1 MSVSKIND
9 AMERV
14 VSEIQ
19 RNVFAQ
25 EAKTDQ
31 PEKSQAVMQ
40 QELRNSVSKVKS
52 PGDGLSD
59 LKAVGKVE
67 APNPTELLDKVRGV
81 IPSLN
86 SVMHSL
92 NLKLQFEEFAE
103 SGRFFVR
110 AIDVIEQKEV
120 TRVPQEEFLKQAEVT
135 KQFVN
140 GLFHDSIR

>member
-1 MSVSKIND
+1 MSVSKVND

-14 VSEIQ
+14 VGEIQ
-19 RNVFAQ
+19 RDVLSQ
-25 EAKTDQ
+25 EMKVDQ
-31 PEKSQAVMQ
+31 PEKKQAVKQ
-40 QELRNSVSKVKS
+40 QEVRNSVSK
-52 PGDGLSD
+52 SD
-59 LKAVGKVE
+59 SLPDLESVGKVE
-67 APNPTELLDKVRGV
+67 APNPTELLQKVRGV
-81 IPSLN
+81 IPKLN

-110 AIDVIEQKEV
+110 AIDVVEQKEV
-120 TRVPQEEFLKQAEVT
+120 TRVPQEEFLRQAEVT

>member
-40 QELRNSVSKVKS
+40 QELRNSVSKVEGADPIS
-52 PGDGLSD
+52 
-59 LKAVGKVE
+59 VGKVE
-67 APNPTELLDKVRGV
+67 APNHTELLQKVRGV
-81 IPSLN
+81 IPKLN

-92 NLKLQFEEFAE
+92 NLRLQFEEFAE

>member
-1 MSVSKIND
+1 MSVSRVND

-14 VSEIQ
+14 VGEIQ
-19 RNVFAQ
+19 RDVLSQ
-25 EAKTDQ
+25 EMKVDQ
-31 PEKSQAVMQ
+31 PEKKQAVKQ
-40 QELRNSVSKVKS
+40 QEVRSSVSKS
-52 PGDGLSD
+52 SGLPD
-59 LKAVGKVE
+59 LSSVGKVE
-67 APNPTELLDKVRGV
+67 APNPTELLQKVRGV
-81 IPSLN
+81 IPKLN

-110 AIDVIEQKEV
+110 AIDVVEQKEV

-140 GLFHDSIR
+140 GLFHDSVR

>member
-1 MSVSKIND
+1 MSVSKVND

-14 VSEIQ
+14 VGEIQ
-19 RNVFAQ
+19 RDVLAQ
-25 EAKTDQ
+25 EMKADQ
-31 PEKSQAVMQ
+31 PEKLQAAKQ
-40 QELRNSVSKVKS
+40 QEVRNSVSESGAV
-52 PGDGLSD
+52 PD
-59 LKAVGKVE
+59 LESVGKVE
-67 APNPTELLDKVRGV
+67 APNHTELLQKVRGV
-81 IPSLN
+81 IPKLN

-110 AIDVIEQKEV
+110 AIDVVEQKEV

-140 GLFHDSIR
+140 GLFHDSVR

>member
-1 MSVSKIND
+1 MSVSKVND

-14 VSEIQ
+14 VGEIQ
-19 RNVFAQ
+19 RDVLSQ
-25 EAKTDQ
+25 EMRVDQ
-31 PEKSQAVMQ
+31 PEKKQAVKQ
-40 QELRNSVSKVKS
+40 QEVRNSVSKS
-52 PGDGLSD
+52 NGLPD
-59 LKAVGKVE
+59 LESVGKVE
-67 APNPTELLDKVRGV
+67 APNPTELLQKVRGV
-81 IPSLN
+81 IPKLN

-110 AIDVIEQKEV
+110 AIDVVEQKEV
-120 TRVPQEEFLKQAEVT
+120 TRVPQEEFLRQAEVT

>member
-1 MSVSKIND
+1 MSVSKVND

-14 VSEIQ
+14 VGEIQ
-19 RNVFAQ
+19 RDVLAQ
-25 EAKTDQ
+25 EMKADQ
-31 PEKSQAVMQ
+31 PEKLQAVKQ
-40 QELRNSVSKVKS
+40 QELRNSVSK
-52 PGDGLSD
+52 SD
-59 LKAVGKVE
+59 SLPDLEKVGKVE
-67 APNPTELLDKVRGV
+67 APNHTELLQKVRGV
-81 IPSLN
+81 IPKLN

-110 AIDVIEQKEV
+110 AIDVVEQKEV

-140 GLFHDSIR
+140 GLFHDSVR

>member
-1 MSVSKIND
+1 MSVSRVND

-14 VSEIQ
+14 VGEIQ
-19 RNVFAQ
+19 RDVLAQ
-25 EAKTDQ
+25 EAKAEQ
-31 PEKSQAVMQ
+31 PEKVQAVKQ
-40 QELRNSVSKVKS
+40 QELRNAVSKAGNGS
-52 PGDGLSD
+52 PD
-59 LKAVGKVE
+59 LESVGKVE
-67 APNPTELLDKVRGV
+67 APNHAELLQKVRGV
-81 IPSLN
+81 IPKLN

-110 AIDVIEQKEV
+110 AIDVVEQKEV

-140 GLFHDSIR
+140 GLFHDSVR

>member
-1 MSVSKIND
+1 MSVSRVND

-14 VSEIQ
+14 VGEIK
-19 RNVFAQ
+19 RDVLAQ
-25 EAKTDQ
+25 EAKAEQ
-31 PEKSQAVMQ
+31 PEKVQAVKQ
-40 QELRNSVSKVKS
+40 QELRNTVSKAGNGS
-52 PGDGLSD
+52 PD
-59 LKAVGKVE
+59 LESVGKVE
-67 APNPTELLDKVRGV
+67 APNHAELLQKVRGV
-81 IPSLN
+81 IPKLN

-110 AIDVIEQKEV
+110 AIDVVEQKEV

-140 GLFHDSIR
+140 GLFHDSVR

>member
-1 MSVSKIND
+1 MSVSKVND

-14 VSEIQ
+14 VGEIQ
-19 RNVFAQ
+19 RDVLSQ
-25 EAKTDQ
+25 EMRVDQ
-31 PEKSQAVMQ
+31 PEKKRAVQQ
-40 QELRNSVSKVKS
+40 QEVRNSVSKS
-52 PGDGLSD
+52 NGLPD
-59 LKAVGKVE
+59 LESVGKVE
-67 APNPTELLDKVRGV
+67 APNHTELLQKVRGV
-81 IPSLN
+81 IPKLN

-110 AIDVIEQKEV
+110 AIDVVEQKEV

>member
-1 MSVSKIND
+1 MSVSKVND

-14 VSEIQ
+14 VGEIQ
-19 RNVFAQ
+19 RDVLSQ
-25 EAKTDQ
+25 EMRVDQ
-31 PEKSQAVMQ
+31 PEKKQAIQQ
-40 QELRNSVSKVKS
+40 QEVRNSVSKS
-52 PGDGLSD
+52 NGLPD
-59 LKAVGKVE
+59 LESVGKVE
-67 APNPTELLDKVRGV
+67 APNPTELLQKVRGV
-81 IPSLN
+81 IPKLN

-110 AIDVIEQKEV
+110 AIDVVEQKEV

-140 GLFHDSIR
+140 GLFHDSVR

>member
-1 MSVSKIND
+1 MSVSKVND
-9 AMERV
+9 AMERGV
-14 VSEIQ
+14 GEIQ
-19 RNVFAQ
+19 RDVLSQ
-25 EAKTDQ
+25 EMRVDQ
-31 PEKSQAVMQ
+31 PEKKQAVQQ
-40 QELRNSVSKVKS
+40 QEVRNSVSKS
-52 PGDGLSD
+52 NGLPD
-59 LKAVGKVE
+59 LETVGKVE
-67 APNPTELLDKVRGV
+67 APNHTELLQKVRGV
-81 IPSLN
+81 IPKLN

-110 AIDVIEQKEV
+110 AIDVVEQKEV

>member
-1 MSVSKIND
+1 MSVSKVND

-14 VSEIQ
+14 VGEIQ
-19 RNVFAQ
+19 RDVLSQ
-25 EAKTDQ
+25 EMRVDQ
-31 PEKSQAVMQ
+31 PEKKQAVKQ
-40 QELRNSVSKVKS
+40 QEVRNSVSKS
-52 PGDGLSD
+52 NGLPD
-59 LKAVGKVE
+59 LESVGKVE
-67 APNPTELLDKVRGV
+67 APNPTELLQKVRGV
-81 IPSLN
+81 IPKLN

-110 AIDVIEQKEV
+110 AIDVVEQKEV

>member
-1 MSVSKIND
+1 MPVSKVND

-14 VSEIQ
+14 VGEIQ
-19 RNVFAQ
+19 RDVLAQ
-25 EAKTDQ
+25 EMKADQ
-31 PEKSQAVMQ
+31 PEKLQAVKQ
-40 QELRNSVSKVKS
+40 QEVRNSVSE
-52 PGDGLSD
+52 SD
-59 LKAVGKVE
+59 VVPDIESVGKVE
-67 APNPTELLDKVRGV
+67 APNHTELLQKVRGV
-81 IPSLN
+81 IPKLN

-110 AIDVIEQKEV
+110 AIDVVEQKEV

-140 GLFHDSIR
+140 GLFHDSVR

>member
-1 MSVSKIND
+1 MSVSRVND

-19 RNVFAQ
+19 RDVFSQ
-25 EAKTDQ
+25 EMRADQ
-31 PEKSQAVMQ
+31 SEKSQAVKQ
-40 QELRNSVSKVKS
+40 QELRNSISS
-52 PGDGLSD
+52 ISSAEGPD
-59 LKAVGKVE
+59 LESVGKVD
-67 APNPTELLDKVRGV
+67 APNHTELLQKVRGV
-81 IPSLN
+81 IPKLN

-110 AIDVIEQKEV
+110 AIDVVEQKEV

-135 KQFVN
+135 KHFVN

>member
-1 MSVSKIND
+1 MSVSKVND

-14 VSEIQ
+14 VGEIQ
-19 RNVFAQ
+19 RDVLSQ
-25 EAKTDQ
+25 EMRVDQ
-31 PEKSQAVMQ
+31 PEKKQAVKQ
-40 QELRNSVSKVKS
+40 QEVRNSVSKS
-52 PGDGLSD
+52 NGLPD
-59 LKAVGKVE
+59 LESVGKVD
-67 APNPTELLDKVRGV
+67 APNPTELLQKVRGV
-81 IPSLN
+81 IPKLN

-110 AIDVIEQKEV
+110 AIDVVEQKEV
-120 TRVPQEEFLKQAEVT
+120 TRVPQEEFLRQAEVT

>member
-1 MSVSKIND
+1 MSVSRVND

-14 VSEIQ
+14 VGEIQ
-19 RNVFAQ
+19 RDVLSQ
-25 EAKTDQ
+25 EMRVDQ
-31 PEKSQAVMQ
+31 PEKKQAVKQ
-40 QELRNSVSKVKS
+40 QEVRNSVSKS
-52 PGDGLSD
+52 NGLPD
-59 LKAVGKVE
+59 LESVGKVD
-67 APNPTELLDKVRGV
+67 APNPTELLQKVRGV
-81 IPSLN
+81 IPKLN

-110 AIDVIEQKEV
+110 AIDVVEQKEV
-120 TRVPQEEFLKQAEVT
+120 TRVPQEEFLRQAEVT

>member
-1 MSVSKIND
+1 MSVSKVND

-14 VSEIQ
+14 VGEIQ
-19 RNVFAQ
+19 RDVLSQ
-25 EAKTDQ
+25 EMKVVQ
-31 PEKSQAVMQ
+31 PEKKQAVQQ
-40 QELRNSVSKVKS
+40 QEVRNSVSKS
-52 PGDGLSD
+52 NGLPD
-59 LKAVGKVE
+59 LETVGKVE
-67 APNPTELLDKVRGV
+67 APNHTELLQKVRGV
-81 IPSLN
+81 IPKLN

-110 AIDVIEQKEV
+110 AIDVVEQKEV

>member
-1 MSVSKIND
+1 MSVSKVND

-14 VSEIQ
+14 VGEIQ
-19 RNVFAQ
+19 RDVLSQ
-25 EAKTDQ
+25 EMRVDQ
-31 PEKSQAVMQ
+31 PEKKRAVQQ
-40 QELRNSVSKVKS
+40 QEVRNSVSKS
-52 PGDGLSD
+52 NGLPD
-59 LKAVGKVE
+59 LESVGKVE
-67 APNPTELLDKVRGV
+67 APNHTELLQKVRGV
-81 IPSLN
+81 IPKLN

-110 AIDVIEQKEV
+110 AIDVVEQKEV

-140 GLFHDSIR
+140 GLFHDSVR

>member
-1 MSVSKIND
+1 MSVSKVND

-14 VSEIQ
+14 VGEIQ
-19 RNVFAQ
+19 RDVLSQ
-25 EAKTDQ
+25 EMRVDQ
-31 PEKSQAVMQ
+31 PEKKQAVKQ
-40 QELRNSVSKVKS
+40 QEVRNSVSKS
-52 PGDGLSD
+52 NGLPD
-59 LKAVGKVE
+59 LESVGKVE
-67 APNPTELLDKVRGV
+67 APNPTELLQKVRGV
-81 IPSLN
+81 IPKLN

-110 AIDVIEQKEV
+110 AIDVVEQKEV

-140 GLFHDSIR
+140 GLFHDSVR

>member
-1 MSVSKIND
+1 MSVSKVND

-14 VSEIQ
+14 VGEIQ
-19 RNVFAQ
+19 RDVLSQ
-25 EAKTDQ
+25 EMRVDQ
-31 PEKSQAVMQ
+31 PEKKQAIQ
-40 QELRNSVSKVKS
+40 HQELRNSVSKS
-52 PGDGLSD
+52 NGLPD
-59 LKAVGKVE
+59 LESVGKVE
-67 APNPTELLDKVRGV
+67 APNHTELLQKVRGV
-81 IPSLN
+81 IPKLN

-110 AIDVIEQKEV
+110 AIDVVEQKEV

-140 GLFHDSIR
+140 GLFHDSVR

>member
-1 MSVSKIND
+1 MSVSRVND

-14 VSEIQ
+14 VGEIQ
-19 RNVFAQ
+19 RDVLSQ
-25 EAKTDQ
+25 EMKVDQ
-31 PEKSQAVMQ
+31 PEKKQAVKQ
-40 QELRNSVSKVKS
+40 QEVRNSVSKS
-52 PGDGLSD
+52 NGLPD
-59 LKAVGKVE
+59 LESVGKVD
-67 APNPTELLDKVRGV
+67 APNPTELLQKVRGV
-81 IPSLN
+81 IPKLN

-110 AIDVIEQKEV
+110 AIDVVEQKEV
-120 TRVPQEEFLKQAEVT
+120 TRVPQEEFLRQAEVT

>member
-1 MSVSKIND
+1 MSVSKVND

-14 VSEIQ
+14 VGEIQ
-19 RNVFAQ
+19 RDVLSQ
-25 EAKTDQ
+25 EMRVDQ
-31 PEKSQAVMQ
+31 PEKKQAVQ
-40 QELRNSVSKVKS
+40 KQEVRNSVSKS
-52 PGDGLSD
+52 NGLPD
-59 LKAVGKVE
+59 LESVGKVE
-67 APNPTELLDKVRGV
+67 APNHTELLQKVRGV
-81 IPSLN
+81 IPKLN

-110 AIDVIEQKEV
+110 AIDVVEQKEV

>member
-1 MSVSKIND
+1 MSVSKVND

-14 VSEIQ
+14 VGEIQ
-19 RNVFAQ
+19 RDVLSQ
-25 EAKTDQ
+25 EMRVDQ
-31 PEKSQAVMQ
+31 PEKKQAVQQ
-40 QELRNSVSKVKS
+40 QEVRNSVSK
-52 PGDGLSD
+52 GNGLPD
-59 LKAVGKVE
+59 LETVGKVE
-67 APNPTELLDKVRGV
+67 APNHTELLQKVRGV
-81 IPSLN
+81 IPKLN

-110 AIDVIEQKEV
+110 AIDVVEQKEV

>member
-1 MSVSKIND
+1 MSVSRVND

-14 VSEIQ
+14 VGEIQ
-19 RNVFAQ
+19 RDVLSQ
-25 EAKTDQ
+25 EMKVDQ
-31 PEKSQAVMQ
+31 PEKKQAVQ
-40 QELRNSVSKVKS
+40 KQEVRNSVST
-52 PGDGLSD
+52 GNGLPD
-59 LKAVGKVE
+59 LESVGKVE
-67 APNPTELLDKVRGV
+67 APNHTELLQKVRGV
-81 IPSLN
+81 IPKLN

-110 AIDVIEQKEV
+110 AIDVVEQKEV

-140 GLFHDSIR
+140 GLFHDSVR

>member
-1 MSVSKIND
+1 MSVSRVND

-14 VSEIQ
+14 VGEIQ
-19 RNVFAQ
+19 RDVLSQ
-25 EAKTDQ
+25 EMRVDQ
-31 PEKSQAVMQ
+31 PEKQQAVKQ
-40 QELRNSVSKVKS
+40 QELRNSVSKS
-52 PGDGLSD
+52 GEGLPD
-59 LKAVGKVE
+59 LESVGKVE
-67 APNPTELLDKVRGV
+67 APNHTELLQKVRGV
-81 IPSLN
+81 IPKLN

-110 AIDVIEQKEV
+110 AIDVVEQKEV
-120 TRVPQEEFLKQAEVT
+120 TRVPQEEFLRQAEVT

>member
-1 MSVSKIND
+1 MSVSEVND

-14 VSEIQ
+14 VGEIQ
-19 RNVFAQ
+19 RDVLSQ
-25 EAKTDQ
+25 EMRVDQ
-31 PEKSQAVMQ
+31 PEKQQAVKQ
-40 QELRNSVSKVKS
+40 QELLNSVSKS
-52 PGDGLSD
+52 DGLPD
-59 LKAVGKVE
+59 LETVGKVE
-67 APNPTELLDKVRGV
+67 APNPTELLQKVRGV
-81 IPSLN
+81 IPKLN

-110 AIDVIEQKEV
+110 AIDVVEQKEV

-140 GLFHDSIR
+140 GLFHDSVR

>member
-1 MSVSKIND
+1 MSVSKVND

-14 VSEIQ
+14 VGEIQ
-19 RNVFAQ
+19 RDVLSQ
-25 EAKTDQ
+25 EMKVDQ
-31 PEKSQAVMQ
+31 PEKKRAVQQ
-40 QELRNSVSKVKS
+40 QEVRNSVSKS
-52 PGDGLSD
+52 NGLPD
-59 LKAVGKVE
+59 LETVGKVE
-67 APNPTELLDKVRGV
+67 APNHTELLQKVRGV
-81 IPSLN
+81 IPKLN

-110 AIDVIEQKEV
+110 AIDVVEQKEV

>member
-1 MSVSKIND
+1 MSVSKVND

-14 VSEIQ
+14 VGEIQ
-19 RNVFAQ
+19 RDVLSQ
-25 EAKTDQ
+25 EMRVNQ
-31 PEKSQAVMQ
+31 PEKRQAIQQ
-40 QELRNSVSKVKS
+40 QEVRNSVSKS
-52 PGDGLSD
+52 NGLPD
-59 LKAVGKVE
+59 LESVGKVE
-67 APNPTELLDKVRGV
+67 APNHTELLQKVRGV
-81 IPSLN
+81 IPKLN

-110 AIDVIEQKEV
+110 AIDVVEQKEV

>member
-1 MSVSKIND
+1 MSVSKVND

-14 VSEIQ
+14 VGEIQ
-19 RNVFAQ
+19 RDVLSQ
-25 EAKTDQ
+25 EMRVDQ
-31 PEKSQAVMQ
+31 PEKKQAVKQ
-40 QELRNSVSKVKS
+40 QEVRNSVSKS
-52 PGDGLSD
+52 NGLPD
-59 LKAVGKVE
+59 LASVGKVE
-67 APNPTELLDKVRGV
+67 APNPTELLQKVRGV
-81 IPSLN
+81 IPKLN

-110 AIDVIEQKEV
+110 AIDVVEQKEV
-120 TRVPQEEFLKQAEVT
+120 TRVPQEEFLRQAEVT

>member
-1 MSVSKIND
+1 MSVSKVND

-14 VSEIQ
+14 VGEIQ
-19 RNVFAQ
+19 RDILSQ
-25 EAKTDQ
+25 EMKVDQ
-31 PEKSQAVMQ
+31 PEKKQAVKQ
-40 QELRNSVSKVKS
+40 QEVRNSVSKS
-52 PGDGLSD
+52 NGLPD
-59 LKAVGKVE
+59 LESVGKVE
-67 APNPTELLDKVRGV
+67 APNPTELLQKVRGV
-81 IPSLN
+81 IPKLN

-110 AIDVIEQKEV
+110 AIDVVEQKEV
-120 TRVPQEEFLKQAEVT
+120 TRVPQEEFLRQAEVT